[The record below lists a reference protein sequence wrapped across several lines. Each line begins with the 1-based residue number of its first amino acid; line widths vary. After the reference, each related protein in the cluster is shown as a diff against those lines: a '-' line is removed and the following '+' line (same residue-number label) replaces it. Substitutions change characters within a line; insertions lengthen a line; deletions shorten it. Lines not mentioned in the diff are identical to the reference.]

1 MRPIFRIKEDE
12 MAHVD
17 EITAWDFSTGELPY
31 YDQLYKTALR
41 MTRSVPETEDLLQET
56 YLKAFRYYSGFEEGT
71 NLKAWLFRIM
81 KNNFINGYRKRKA
94 LPQHVELDELRDSG
108 EEHWEV
114 NARVAEDGSESGAL
128 AEEMDDGL
136 ARAINAM
143 PHDYKMV
150 LLLVDI
156 QGYTY
161 QDVADILAVPVGTVM
176 SRLYRG
182 RTKIEKELIS
192 YGKRYNYLSRPPR
205 KVRDTTIDV
214 ENIFDTTTV

>member
-1 MRPIFRIKEDE
+1 
-12 MAHVD
+12 MANLE

-31 YDQLYKTALR
+31 YDQLYRTALR

-56 YLKAFRYYSGFEEGT
+56 YLKAFRYYSGFSEGT

-81 KNNFINGYRKRKA
+81 KNNFINAYRKRKVQ
-94 LPQHVELDELRDSG
+94 PQHVELDEMRDSG
-108 EEHWEV
+108 EEQWEFDAV
-114 NARVAEDGSESGAL
+114 VAEDGSEAWAP
-128 AEEMDDGL
+128 AEEMDEDL
-136 ARAINAM
+136 ARALNAL
-143 PHDYKMV
+143 PHDYKMA

-182 RTKIEKELIS
+182 RTKIEKALIS

-214 ENIFDTTTV
+214 ENIFDTSTV